1 MGMSAGPILTDDEHA
16 AALREI
22 EALWGKSQTA
32 SDNSKLDELARRVE
46 AYEEVRWPL
55 DDAFTR

>member
-1 MGMSAGPILTDDEHA
+1 MSAKPILTDDEHA
-16 AALREI
+16 AAIRAI

-46 AYEEVRWPL
+46 AYEEVRWPF
-55 DDAFTR
+55 DDGFTR